1 MLNKVL
7 LSCSIAIAFV
17 LATTACSSA
26 DVPKNPN
33 PPAPASTP
41 VLAPTKTYNQLL
53 PATPISL
60 AKPLIKPV
68 ASCIFLLGTSP
79 IAENLIKP
87 VVYEVLLLGTAR
99 ADFF

>member
-53 PATPISL
+53 PATPIAAAALDRVGTKSL
-60 AKPLIKPV
+60 FPPL
-68 ASCIFLLGTSP
+68 FSP
-79 IAENLIKP
+79 NP
-87 VVYEVLLLGTAR
+87 PGC
-99 ADFF
+99 